1 MSRRRDPTP
10 DFDDVC
16 QASALLTRHDQGIR
30 VGSEVRQ
37 SPGGSSAGQ
46 PPVVQATIT
55 PHPQGDSMSSNRHLT
70 SIALAGLLL
79 GGLTACGGE
88 DEPAASPPADA
99 AAESPEDAAADDTA
113 TEEDMAEETT
123 EEEATEE
130 AAGSSEVPPLEDLWP
145 TVIDNAN
152 SAESMT
158 ATITGSDDEMT
169 IDATLSGQLDNSN
182 FSVDATIDGAQV
194 QIIAVDEVY
203 YLNGDEAFWTMAGAS
218 AEAETLAGQ
227 WIETPP
233 EMNIGDSF
241 SLSSLWEEFFS
252 EIPTDAS
259 DLQTSAEEL
268 GEVDGVEAYHYTIED
283 EEAEIW
289 ISADG
294 EDNLLRVLI
303 SEGMEEPLEMVLTD
317 WNSAEEVEAPADAVP
332 AEELMGSES

>member
-1 MSRRRDPTP
+1 
-10 DFDDVC
+10 
-16 QASALLTRHDQGIR
+16 
-30 VGSEVRQ
+30 
-37 SPGGSSAGQ
+37 
-46 PPVVQATIT
+46 
-55 PHPQGDSMSSNRHLT
+55 MSSKRHLT

-79 GGLTACGGE
+79 GGLAACGGE
-88 DEPAASPPADA
+88 DEPAASPSEDA
-99 AAESPEDAAADDTA
+99 AAESPEDTAADDSA

-123 EEEATEE
+123 EEETTEE
-130 AAGSSEVPPLEDLWP
+130 AAGSSEVPPLEDIWP

-158 ATITGSDDEMT
+158 ATIMGSDDEMT

-194 QIIAVDEVY
+194 QIIAADEVY

-218 AEAETLAGQ
+218 AEAETVAGQ

-241 SLSSLWEEFFS
+241 SLSSLWEEFFA

-259 DLQTSAEEL
+259 DLQTSAAEL

-303 SEGMEEPLEMVLTD
+303 SEGMAEPLEMVLTD

-332 AEELMGSES
+332 AEELMGSGS